1 MRAAEEKN
9 AVSAGLTDRRI
20 LRQLTARIGERKLE
34 HAIEIAVP
42 FRDDSLRDESESVG
56 PLVRRDGSAASR
68 YRAKHGKRRRENGV
82 GGRSDLLFQ
91 ELVRRE
97 PVGIVGEIGDLLP
110 QQEAEWIPSRRRH
123 LSPVQA
129 EETG

>member
-1 MRAAEEKN
+1 
-9 AVSAGLTDRRI
+9 
-20 LRQLTARIGERKLE
+20 
-34 HAIEIAVP
+34 
-42 FRDDSLRDESESVG
+42 
-56 PLVRRDGSAASR
+56 
-68 YRAKHGKRRRENGV
+68 
-82 GGRSDLLFQ
+82 LLFQ